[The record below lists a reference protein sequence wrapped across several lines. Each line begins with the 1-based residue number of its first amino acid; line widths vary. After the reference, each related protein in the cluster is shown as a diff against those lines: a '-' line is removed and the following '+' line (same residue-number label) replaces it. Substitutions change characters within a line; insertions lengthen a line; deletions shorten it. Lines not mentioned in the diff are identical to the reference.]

1 MALGSTPIASEK
13 QQPKTTRIVQNV
25 THPCGRTLFSL
36 RKDGAGM
43 HTANTNLGNTL
54 SERRGKPHTAGLQG
68 HRAWM
73 PRIGWLLR
81 QKSEVMRL
89 RG

>member
-1 MALGSTPIASEK
+1 
-13 QQPKTTRIVQNV
+13 
-25 THPCGRTLFSL
+25 
-36 RKDGAGM
+36 M